1 MNLLAIGALS
11 GDFPRRDKFGADL
24 FHKLLRF
31 AEHVGATVQARIDV
45 RTVSPTRMGEHVDVL
60 LSEGSDHEIDSD
72 LFGAF
77 LRFFRAVVK
86 RSNHVESD
94 NFEPLIFKHAS
105 GQNAV

>member
-11 GDFPRRDKFGADL
+11 GNLSRGDEFGADL

-45 RTVSPTRMGEHVDVL
+45 RTVSPARMGEHVDVL